1 MVRLELVGTTGDG
14 RRAATFLGVGAL
26 FAAIYLVDILCA
38 RLSEPGSTALVANIA
53 LPLDLMVVAPLAFWL
68 AYARPR
74 GKSPILV
81 LPVIYLGGAAS
92 AAMSIDGQFA
102 LVPCL
107 LVAAAAVDVAV
118 LCLEVPRIARA
129 VRALSCEA
137 RDGHLSPSERFQHCV
152 EGVMGISAPARMLAM
167 ELAMWWYLLR
177 SWGKPTHCPEGFAA
191 FSYHRE
197 SNAAALAAVLVFL
210 ASLEAIVVHVA
221 LSRVSA
227 ALAIAATLATAYA
240 LAWLA
245 ANTRA
250 MALVPILVGESRVL
264 LRWGLFPE
272 MDLDRSNVADVVIG
286 DIDAPRGERADLS
299 SLGGSPCW
307 VVLREPVE
315 RKSLI
320 GGTRMVR
327 YVKVSPDDA
336 VGFRHALLE

>member
-1 MVRLELVGTTGDG
+1 MRLGLMETTGNG
-14 RRAATFLGVGAL
+14 RRAATLLGVGAL
-26 FAAIYLVDILCA
+26 FATICLIDILCA
-38 RLSEPGSTALVANIA
+38 GLSEPGSAALTANIA

-68 AYARPR
+68 AYVRPR

-92 AAMSIDGQFA
+92 SAMSVDGQFA

-118 LCLEVPRIARA
+118 LCSEVPRIARA

-137 RDGHLSPSERFQHCV
+137 RDSQLSPSERFQHCV

-177 SWGKPTHCPEGFAA
+177 SWGKPAHCPEGFAA

-197 SNAAALAAVLVFL
+197 SNATALAAVLVSL
-210 ASLEAIVVHVA
+210 AVLETVVAHIA
-221 LSRVSA
+221 LSRISA
-227 ALAIAATLATAYA
+227 ALAIVATLAAVYA
-240 LAWLA
+240 LAWLV

-250 MALVPILVGESRVL
+250 MVLAPILVSESRVL
-264 LRWGLFPE
+264 IRWGLFPGVH
-272 MDLDRSNVADVVIG
+272 LDRSNVADVVIG
-286 DIDAPRGERADLS
+286 DLDAPRGERVDLS

-307 VVLREPVE
+307 VVLREPME
-315 RKSLI
+315 RKPLI
-320 GGTRMVR
+320 GRAKTVR